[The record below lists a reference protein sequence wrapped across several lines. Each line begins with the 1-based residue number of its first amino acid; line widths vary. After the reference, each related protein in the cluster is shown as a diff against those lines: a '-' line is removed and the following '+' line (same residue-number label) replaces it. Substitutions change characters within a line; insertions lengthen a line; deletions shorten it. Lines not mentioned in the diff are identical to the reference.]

1 MSLAR
6 KLAIDRRSN
15 ELVCTCDP
23 ASPAYD
29 EDVPSWLCQ
38 HRVCFAF
45 EIGACAG
52 NPEADQIGEIGEPG
66 QGVHC
71 DCMKG
76 AFWELG
82 PDGRDTLIGARHT
95 RSMLIKE
102 NTTPLGFPNFHDSFP
117 WDPEYL
123 NDPGRGFPIL
133 GPRRVC
139 L

>member
-6 KLAIDRRSN
+6 KLATDRRWN

-23 ASPAYD
+23 ASPEYD

-95 RSMLIKE
+95 RSMRIKE

-123 NDPGRGFPIL
+123 NNPGRGFPIL
-133 GPRRVC
+133 GPPRVC